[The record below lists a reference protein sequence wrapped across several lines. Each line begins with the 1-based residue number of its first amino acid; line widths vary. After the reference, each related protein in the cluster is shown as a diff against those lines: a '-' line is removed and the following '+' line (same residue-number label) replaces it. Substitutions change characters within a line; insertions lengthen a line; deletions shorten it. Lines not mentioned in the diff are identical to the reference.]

1 MESRELAKIAYNALD
16 EKKGINISIID
27 ISEISTLADYFIIA
41 GGNNENQVKAL
52 ANSVEEEMYKV
63 DCKPKH
69 IEGFDNANWI
79 LMDFSDIIV
88 HVFNEEDRLFY
99 DLEKIIFC
107 ADYIEPG
114 RIVQPNLE
122 YLRSISL
129 QNLDLLTYSILKDT
143 LDYLKSKNQII
154 EK

>member
-41 GGNNENQVKAL
+41 GGNNEIQVKAL

-99 DLEKIIFC
+99 DLE
-107 ADYIEPG
+107 
-114 RIVQPNLE
+114 RIWRDGKHLE
-122 YLRSISL
+122 VT
-129 QNLDLLTYSILKDT
+129 DL
-143 LDYLKSKNQII
+143 
-154 EK
+154 

>member
-69 IEGFDNANWI
+69 IEGFDNAKWI

-99 DLEKIIFC
+99 DLE
-107 ADYIEPG
+107 
-114 RIVQPNLE
+114 RIWRDGKHLE
-122 YLRSISL
+122 VT
-129 QNLDLLTYSILKDT
+129 DL
-143 LDYLKSKNQII
+143 
-154 EK
+154 

>member
-1 MESRELAKIAYNALD
+1 MELRELAKIAYNALD

-99 DLEKIIFC
+99 DLE
-107 ADYIEPG
+107 
-114 RIVQPNLE
+114 RIWRDGKHLE
-122 YLRSISL
+122 VT
-129 QNLDLLTYSILKDT
+129 DL
-143 LDYLKSKNQII
+143 
-154 EK
+154 

>member
-99 DLEKIIFC
+99 DLE
-107 ADYIEPG
+107 
-114 RIVQPNLE
+114 RIWRDGKHLAVT
-122 YLRSISL
+122 
-129 QNLDLLTYSILKDT
+129 DL
-143 LDYLKSKNQII
+143 
-154 EK
+154 

>member
-16 EKKGINISIID
+16 EKKGINISVID

-88 HVFNEEDRLFY
+88 HVFN
-99 DLEKIIFC
+99 
-107 ADYIEPG
+107 
-114 RIVQPNLE
+114 
-122 YLRSISL
+122 
-129 QNLDLLTYSILKDT
+129 
-143 LDYLKSKNQII
+143 
-154 EK
+154 

>member
-1 MESRELAKIAYNALD
+1 MEARELAKIAYNALD

-99 DLEKIIFC
+99 DLE
-107 ADYIEPG
+107 
-114 RIVQPNLE
+114 RIWRDGKHLE
-122 YLRSISL
+122 VT
-129 QNLDLLTYSILKDT
+129 DL
-143 LDYLKSKNQII
+143 
-154 EK
+154 

>member
-99 DLEKIIFC
+99 DLE
-107 ADYIEPG
+107 
-114 RIVQPNLE
+114 RIWRDGKHLE
-122 YLRSISL
+122 FT
-129 QNLDLLTYSILKDT
+129 DL
-143 LDYLKSKNQII
+143 
-154 EK
+154 

>member
-1 MESRELAKIAYNALD
+1 MESIELAKIAYNALD

-99 DLEKIIFC
+99 DLE
-107 ADYIEPG
+107 
-114 RIVQPNLE
+114 RIWRDGKHLE
-122 YLRSISL
+122 VT
-129 QNLDLLTYSILKDT
+129 DL
-143 LDYLKSKNQII
+143 
-154 EK
+154 

>member
-79 LMDFSDIIV
+79 LMDFSDIV

-99 DLEKIIFC
+99 DLE
-107 ADYIEPG
+107 
-114 RIVQPNLE
+114 RIWRDGKHLE
-122 YLRSISL
+122 VT
-129 QNLDLLTYSILKDT
+129 DL
-143 LDYLKSKNQII
+143 
-154 EK
+154 

>member
-63 DCKPKH
+63 DCK
-69 IEGFDNANWI
+69 
-79 LMDFSDIIV
+79 
-88 HVFNEEDRLFY
+88 
-99 DLEKIIFC
+99 
-107 ADYIEPG
+107 
-114 RIVQPNLE
+114 
-122 YLRSISL
+122 
-129 QNLDLLTYSILKDT
+129 TY
-143 LDYLKSKNQII
+143 
-154 EK
+154 

>member
-16 EKKGINISIID
+16 EKNGINISIID

-99 DLEKIIFC
+99 DLE
-107 ADYIEPG
+107 
-114 RIVQPNLE
+114 RIWRDGKHLAVT
-122 YLRSISL
+122 
-129 QNLDLLTYSILKDT
+129 DL
-143 LDYLKSKNQII
+143 
-154 EK
+154 

>member
-99 DLEKIIFC
+99 DLE
-107 ADYIEPG
+107 
-114 RIVQPNLE
+114 RIWRDGKE
-122 YLRSISL
+122 ISFDEL
-129 QNLDLLTYSILKDT
+129 
-143 LDYLKSKNQII
+143 
-154 EK
+154 

>member
-1 MESRELAKIAYNALD
+1 MEWRELAKISYNALD

-99 DLEKIIFC
+99 DLE
-107 ADYIEPG
+107 
-114 RIVQPNLE
+114 RIWRDGKHLE
-122 YLRSISL
+122 VT
-129 QNLDLLTYSILKDT
+129 DL
-143 LDYLKSKNQII
+143 
-154 EK
+154 

>member
-1 MESRELAKIAYNALD
+1 MESRELSKIAYNALD

-99 DLEKIIFC
+99 DLE
-107 ADYIEPG
+107 
-114 RIVQPNLE
+114 RIWRDGKHLE
-122 YLRSISL
+122 VT
-129 QNLDLLTYSILKDT
+129 DL
-143 LDYLKSKNQII
+143 
-154 EK
+154 

>member
-99 DLEKIIFC
+99 DLERIWRDGKHLEV
-107 ADYIEPG
+107 AD
-114 RIVQPNLE
+114 L
-122 YLRSISL
+122 
-129 QNLDLLTYSILKDT
+129 
-143 LDYLKSKNQII
+143 
-154 EK
+154 

>member
-99 DLEKIIFC
+99 DLE
-107 ADYIEPG
+107 
-114 RIVQPNLE
+114 RIWRDVKHLE
-122 YLRSISL
+122 VT
-129 QNLDLLTYSILKDT
+129 DL
-143 LDYLKSKNQII
+143 
-154 EK
+154 

>member
-69 IEGFDNANWI
+69 IEGF
-79 LMDFSDIIV
+79 
-88 HVFNEEDRLFY
+88 EEDRLFY
-99 DLEKIIFC
+99 DLE
-107 ADYIEPG
+107 
-114 RIVQPNLE
+114 RIWRDGKHLE
-122 YLRSISL
+122 VT
-129 QNLDLLTYSILKDT
+129 DL
-143 LDYLKSKNQII
+143 
-154 EK
+154 

>member
-63 DCKPKH
+63 DCRPKH

-99 DLEKIIFC
+99 DLE
-107 ADYIEPG
+107 
-114 RIVQPNLE
+114 RIWRDGKHLE
-122 YLRSISL
+122 VT
-129 QNLDLLTYSILKDT
+129 DL
-143 LDYLKSKNQII
+143 
-154 EK
+154 

>member
-99 DLEKIIFC
+99 D
-107 ADYIEPG
+107 
-114 RIVQPNLE
+114 
-122 YLRSISL
+122 
-129 QNLDLLTYSILKDT
+129 SILF
-143 LDYLKSKNQII
+143 S
-154 EK
+154 

>member
-16 EKKGINISIID
+16 EKKGINISVID

-99 DLEKIIFC
+99 DLE
-107 ADYIEPG
+107 
-114 RIVQPNLE
+114 RILRDGKHLE
-122 YLRSISL
+122 VT
-129 QNLDLLTYSILKDT
+129 DL
-143 LDYLKSKNQII
+143 
-154 EK
+154 